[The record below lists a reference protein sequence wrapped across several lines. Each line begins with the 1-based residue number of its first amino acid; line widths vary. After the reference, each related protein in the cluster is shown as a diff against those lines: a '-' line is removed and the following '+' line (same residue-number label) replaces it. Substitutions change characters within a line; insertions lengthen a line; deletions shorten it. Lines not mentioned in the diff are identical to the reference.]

1 MLNTKGLYDG
11 FFLPNGG
18 IPKPLKGKAVQRE
31 NDYLNDQTY
40 LSYMWR
46 LYDLAVSV
54 FEWKNLPKGVNER
67 MIERW
72 LLANGMCL
80 FVHDEG
86 IAQDP
91 EQRSPEGYAM
101 LRMAMNGDFDIYNI
115 PKKRQAYTVDPKHSL
130 MNFDI
135 TDSVICFNDN
145 MGIPTFFQLDLYARL
160 LWQCER
166 TLWVNMAQMKTP
178 RVVKCSEKQRMS
190 LQNLFAQVDG
200 FMTTIWAD
208 KDLDLTQVEV
218 LDLMPEFIGTDVQ
231 IVKHQIWN
239 EALTYLGIENTN
251 TDKKERMVS
260 DEVMGNMG
268 DVEAQRFTRLNS
280 RKQFCKEVN
289 EMFGLEIDCDFRS
302 GMYIRTDKD
311 GTVPVDGMEDGSLE
325 AEGNTGYGDNG
336 GNLWG
341 KLKKALKGGKK

>member
-1 MLNTKGLYDG
+1 MLTPGMYEGFRLPDG
-11 FFLPNGG
+11 RM
-18 IPKPLKGKAVQRE
+18 PKRVAGNAVQRE
-31 NDYLNDQTY
+31 NDWLNDETY

-67 MIERW
+67 MVERW

-80 FVHDEG
+80 FVYDEA
-86 IAQDP
+86 IKEDP

-101 LRMAMNGDFDIYNI
+101 LRMVMAGPFDIYNV
-115 PKKRQAYTVDPKHSL
+115 PKERWAYTVDPNHATMK
-130 MNFDI
+130 FDI
-135 TDSVICFNDN
+135 TNSVICFNDN
-145 MGIPTFFQLDLYARL
+145 IGTPTFLQLDLYAKM

-166 TLWVNMAQMKTP
+166 SVYTNIAQQKTP
-178 RVVKCSEKQRMS
+178 RIVKCSEKQRLS

-200 FMTTIWAD
+200 FMPVCWAD
-208 KDLDLTQVEV
+208 KDLDLTGVDV
-218 LDLMPEFIGTDVQ
+218 LDTVSPYVADKIQV
-231 IVKHQIWN
+231 VKHQIWN

-260 DEVMGNMG
+260 PEVMGNMG

-289 EMFGLEIDCDFRS
+289 EMFGLDIDVDFRS
-302 GMYIRTDKD
+302 GMYIRTDKE
-311 GTVPVDGMEDGSLE
+311 GTVPVGGMKSVTVDKG
-325 AEGNTGYGDNG
+325 GNTGYGG
-336 GNLWG
+336 GNLWQA
-341 KLKKALKGGKK
+341 LKAALKGGR